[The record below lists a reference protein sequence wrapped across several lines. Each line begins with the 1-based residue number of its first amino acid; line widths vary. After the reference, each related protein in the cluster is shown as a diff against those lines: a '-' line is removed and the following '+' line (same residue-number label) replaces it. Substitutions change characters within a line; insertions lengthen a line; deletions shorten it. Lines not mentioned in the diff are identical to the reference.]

1 MVTATQVEISKRL
14 KAYRIL
20 SSMTQQD
27 LADKTGLSLRSISNL
42 ESGKDVQAST
52 LITVIEY
59 FGLEAA
65 LLSAIPN
72 SDERPSVQVMKAK
85 GQAKQRVRKTHVKR
99 TTFKWGDEA

>member
-1 MVTATQVEISKRL
+1 MITTTQVEISKRL

-20 SSMTQQD
+20 SSMTQQE

-59 FGLEAA
+59 LGLGAA
-65 LLSAIPN
+65 LLSVIPN
-72 SDERPSVQVMKAK
+72 PEERPSVQVMKAK
-85 GQAKQRVRKTHVKR
+85 GQAKQRVRKNHVKR